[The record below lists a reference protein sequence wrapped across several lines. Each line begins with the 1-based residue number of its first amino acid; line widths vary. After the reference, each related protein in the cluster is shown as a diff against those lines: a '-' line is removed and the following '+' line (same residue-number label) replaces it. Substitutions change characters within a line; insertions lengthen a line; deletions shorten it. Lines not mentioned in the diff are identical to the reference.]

1 MALPDRLQSLTLTWS
16 VLAATIKE
24 AQLSTGYRSAMRLS
38 SKRIAIHPRVARWL
52 WKANADS
59 DTTDQFLALWIAL
72 NVLYGQYQVKGKRER
87 DAIEAFAN
95 HMVGPN
101 ATQVLSAILALS
113 GDQCLQV
120 LTDRWLMLRPG
131 FRVGSALRAALR
143 KRRHPSAAAE
153 VVKICAAGCLCRPES
168 ADARGHCR
176 PLGSSRGRARH
187 SKSGFSEGRDHVRSA
202 AVVRDS
208 RGMAATRTAS
218 VSTVTAITCES
229 DPTPRAMKPEATSAP
244 ATPPTLKR
252 AWKVDMIG
260 RW

>member
-1 MALPDRLQSLTLTWS
+1 MIMGSFNVQGRYLLKRTVPAKTSGRSSNSQNQPEIEAAGMALPDRLQSLTLTWS

-131 FRVGSALRAALR
+131 FRVGSALRAALTW
-143 KRRHPSAAAE
+143 
-153 VVKICAAGCLCRPES
+153 KIHE
-168 ADARGHCR
+168 
-176 PLGSSRGRARH
+176 
-187 SKSGFSEGRDHVRSA
+187 E
-202 AVVRDS
+202 
-208 RGMAATRTAS
+208 
-218 VSTVTAITCES
+218 
-229 DPTPRAMKPEATSAP
+229 
-244 ATPPTLKR
+244 
-252 AWKVDMIG
+252 
-260 RW
+260 